1 MLLGGALQRGQ
12 SFCAQLRCEGIS
24 AVIERIRIDVNAHDL
39 LQHIAHRLGI
49 TRMPRALRQEH
60 VPCLSELLV
69 PVGAAHAP
77 SKQVTQRSKGM
88 LLKHTA

>member
-49 TRMPRALRQEH
+49 ARMSRALGQEH

-69 PVGAAHAP
+69 PIGAAHAP
-77 SKQVTQRSKGM
+77 TKQVTQRSKGM